1 MNSVDSNTI
10 AQRND
15 ATYSTV
21 IFPASA
27 EETTLDLEVKD
38 DLDTDYGELID
49 YNEVNE
55 LAVRSPETNRKLL
68 RDALAE
74 NGFALR
80 NVLLSEPIVNHY
92 ASPLADDG
100 KNVR

>member
-10 AQRND
+10 AQMND

-21 IFPASA
+21 IFPAPA

-49 YNEVNE
+49 YN
-55 LAVRSPETNRKLL
+55 
-68 RDALAE
+68 
-74 NGFALR
+74 
-80 NVLLSEPIVNHY
+80 
-92 ASPLADDG
+92 
-100 KNVR
+100 